1 VGLLTNAE
9 SGAAWAVLHPHS
21 SLNTP
26 FNKVFSGELVLMM
39 GSNNTSLRRD
49 VNRWLSQEIARG
61 GIQRLFDHW
70 MLLKS

>member
-1 VGLLTNAE
+1 
-9 SGAAWAVLHPHS
+9 
-21 SLNTP
+21 LNTP

>member
-1 VGLLTNAE
+1 M
-9 SGAAWAVLHPHS
+9 LHPHS
-21 SLNTP
+21 SLITR

-49 VNRWLSQEIARG
+49 VNGWLSQEIARG

>member
-1 VGLLTNAE
+1 
-9 SGAAWAVLHPHS
+9 VLHPHS